1 MRRGGRVLIVL
12 GMVLALIAGAGVY
25 VALATAGPGS
35 EPVKTTQLVMAVQ
48 PIIERSEV
56 APEQVV
62 QVDWPMTIPTPVGAF
77 EKAADVSGKFATVP
91 IYPGQPLVDKM
102 LIDKSDLKE
111 THSNASLL
119 IEKGT
124 VAIALP
130 VTVNTNVAGAIQ
142 VGDRVDI
149 LATFTA
155 PPVATTNQPAGV
167 PLVTTHH
174 LMQDVLILQVGPWPS
189 PDTKDQGG
197 GGSAVVTFQM
207 QEQDAQVLKYSLENS
222 NGLTLVLRPAN
233 DSELANPEPVTLEYI
248 NKRFGY
254 KFPIAGQ

>member
-1 MRRGGRVLIVL
+1 MRRGGRVLIIL

-25 VALATAGPGS
+25 VALATATPES
-35 EPVKTTQLVMAVQ
+35 EPVKTTKLVMAVQ

-56 APEQVV
+56 APEQIV
-62 QVDWPMTIPTPVGAF
+62 QVDWPVSIPTPVGAF
-77 EKAADVSGKFATVP
+77 EKPADASGKLATVP

-102 LIDKSDLKE
+102 LIDKSELKE

-119 IEKGT
+119 LEKGT

-130 VTVNTNVAGAIQ
+130 VTINTNVAGAIQ
-142 VGDRVDI
+142 AGDRVDI

-155 PPVATTNQPAGV
+155 PPVATANQAPGL
-167 PLVTTHH
+167 PLITTHH
-174 LMQDVLILQVGPWPS
+174 LMQDVLILQVGPWPNPNS
-189 PDTKDQGG
+189 KDQGNAG
-197 GGSAVVTFQM
+197 ATVVTFQM
-207 QEQDAQVLKYSLENS
+207 QEQDALVLKYSLENS
-222 NGLTLVLRPAN
+222 SGLTLALRPAN
-233 DSELANPEPVTLEYI
+233 DTDLANPEPVTLEYI